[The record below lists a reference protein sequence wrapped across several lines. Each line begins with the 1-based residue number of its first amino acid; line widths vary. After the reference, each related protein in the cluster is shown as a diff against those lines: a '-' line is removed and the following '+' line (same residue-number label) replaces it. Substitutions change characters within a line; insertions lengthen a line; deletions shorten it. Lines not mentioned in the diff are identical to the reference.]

1 MDAALV
7 VYTRPDCLYSE
18 KLIADLIKDG
28 VEFKE
33 VDLSLYPELADEV
46 AQLAGGRR
54 VTPVM
59 VEGDNVVVGYN
70 GIGCAF

>member
-1 MDAALV
+1 MDAPLV

-18 KLIADLIKDG
+18 KLVRDLIKDG
-28 VEFKE
+28 IEFKE
-33 VDLSLYPELADEV
+33 VDLSLYPELAGEV

-54 VTPVM
+54 VTPVT
-59 VEGDNVVVGYN
+59 VEGDIVVVGYH

>member
-1 MDAALV
+1 MDAILV

-18 KLIADLIKDG
+18 KLVQDLIRDG
-28 VEFKE
+28 VKFREI
-33 VDLSLYPELADEV
+33 DLSVYPELADE
-46 AQLAGGRR
+46 AARLAGGKR

-59 VEGDNVVVGYN
+59 VDGDNVVVGYN